1 LLAASAPDADAMIP
15 YLLMAT
21 AFGIVAV
28 LLLIFVGRYA
38 ERGAKLAH
46 ADDTITA
53 LTEQLDAALEK
64 QTRLT
69 TRVENLEAIVTG
81 EAWEAFQ
88 RGDLLEGPSID
99 IPEEPSNEEK
109 AAQMARRQRI

>member
-1 LLAASAPDADAMIP
+1 MIP

-46 ADDTITA
+46 ADDTIIA
-53 LTEQLDAALEK
+53 LKERLDAALAE
-64 QTRLT
+64 QARLT

-88 RGDLLEGPSID
+88 QGGLLEEPPVE

-109 AAQMARRQRI
+109 ATQMARRQRS